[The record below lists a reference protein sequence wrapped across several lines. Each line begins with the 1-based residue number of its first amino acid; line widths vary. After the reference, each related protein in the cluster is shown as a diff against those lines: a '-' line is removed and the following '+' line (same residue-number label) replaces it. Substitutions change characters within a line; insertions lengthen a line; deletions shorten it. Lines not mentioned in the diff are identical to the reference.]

1 MVEWVGLS
9 FPTLWANDTKHSQS
23 NPSVPDRTDSNRE
36 SRETALLTKEMFL
49 RTNSL
54 PLLSTRNHSKKW
66 SPSSSHPRGLFRSLA
81 SCDEVAGSST
91 IIQGVLTVATEPKH
105 VSAQVVMRWRKLNR
119 PSRNGFSVGLIASP
133 AIKLE
138 LIREIPPICQTP
150 FYETLEKEI

>member
-49 RTNSL
+49 RTSSL
-54 PLLSTRNHSKKW
+54 LLLSTLNHSKKW

-91 IIQGVLTVATEPKH
+91 IIQGVLTVATEPKY
-105 VSAQVVMRWRKLNR
+105 VSAQVVEW
-119 PSRNGFSVGLIASP
+119 VGLSNFSMKP
-133 AIKLE
+133 RNPSMPRGYKS
-138 LIREIPPICQTP
+138 RMKKRNEISITISR
-150 FYETLEKEI
+150 LKK